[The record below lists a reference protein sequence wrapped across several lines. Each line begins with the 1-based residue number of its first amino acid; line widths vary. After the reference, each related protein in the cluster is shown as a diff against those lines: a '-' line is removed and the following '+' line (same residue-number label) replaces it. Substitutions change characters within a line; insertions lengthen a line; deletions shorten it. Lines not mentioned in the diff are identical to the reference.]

1 MFSIIKKSIMLTYL
15 RIIPILSK
23 LNVGDR
29 STISSPLKVDVYG
42 MEIKSVKLT
51 EYQQGTHLKKARAF
65 YPYKYLHLIFL
76 NKAGAK
82 VIKLFMSV
90 IYRFSH

>member
-1 MFSIIKKSIMLTYL
+1 MFSIIKKLTMLTYL
-15 RIIPILSK
+15 RILPILSK

-42 MEIKSVKLT
+42 MGIKSVKLT
-51 EYQQGTHLKKARAF
+51 EYQQNSLKKARAF

-76 NKAGAK
+76 NKATTCPSGASLDSLR
-82 VIKLFMSV
+82 LF
-90 IYRFSH
+90 